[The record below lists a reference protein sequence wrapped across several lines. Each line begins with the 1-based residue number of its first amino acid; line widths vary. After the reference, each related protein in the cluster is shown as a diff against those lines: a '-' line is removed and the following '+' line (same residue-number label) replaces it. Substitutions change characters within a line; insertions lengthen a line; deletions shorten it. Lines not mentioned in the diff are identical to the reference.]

1 MSKGV
6 LRSGIIAVAVVGL
19 TACEEM
25 EGLNGPPISEEVVAS
40 EARTEVRDVERGDI
54 FSATELALWDGRPSL
69 GGVWVAH
76 PDVSDPEKVRIKNLA
91 SGTTITGALFRRER
105 DNPGPRIQLSSDA
118 AAALG
123 VLAGQPTELEV
134 IVLRTEEIV
143 IEPAPLPI
151 ADDLENAEEAS
162 EDDGEIALAS
172 DEAALN
178 EAEEGVAIPVVASVG
193 VAVDPEP
200 RQPGFWRRFR
210 DSFRNKPAE
219 ESEAAALAATAPPV
233 SDASAPEVET
243 QPLDTI
249 AVAAAAIDEAEAE
262 TPAET
267 SAAPDVP
274 GVRNPFIQVGLFSQ
288 IANANAAA
296 ASLRQGGIV
305 PTVSEGSNDRGPF
318 WRVLVGPVT
327 SAGEQTELMA
337 QVRSLGYDDAFF
349 TPN

>member
-6 LRSGIIAVAVVGL
+6 LRSGFIAAAVVGL

-25 EGLNGPPISEEVVAS
+25 EGLNSPPVTEEPVAA
-40 EARTEVRDVERGDI
+40 EPRTEVRDVERADI

-76 PDVSDPEKVRIKNLA
+76 PDVSDPEKVRIRNMA

-105 DNPGPRIQLSSDA
+105 DNPGPRIQVSSDA

-134 IVLRTEEIV
+134 VVLRTEEIV
-143 IEPAPLPI
+143 IEPAPLPV
-151 ADDLENAEEAS
+151 ADDGEDTGEAAEE
-162 EDDGEIALAS
+162 DGEIAIAS
-172 DEAALN
+172 EESALN
-178 EAEEGVAIPVVASVG
+178 EAEEGVAVPAVASVG
-193 VAVDPEP
+193 VAVEPEP
-200 RQPGFWRRFR
+200 RRPGFWQRFR
-210 DSFRNKPAE
+210 NSLRNKPAE
-219 ESEAAALAATAPPV
+219 ETETAALAEAAPPV
-233 SDASAPEVET
+233 ADASAPEVET
-243 QPLDTI
+243 QPLDTV

-262 TPAET
+262 ATAET
-267 SAAPDVP
+267 EAAPAVP

-305 PTVSEGSNDRGPF
+305 PTLSEGSNDRGPF

-327 SAGEQTELMA
+327 SASEQTELMA